1 MDNAKRRRYDGLS
14 FAMQAK
20 EEIAAH
26 QFPEALQRSLLSGF
40 AKTNGS
46 LRLGEGNEE
55 LDLSSES
62 AKVAKML
69 YLLASRRYKGAP
81 HFAYSRSFGRGKK
94 TRYHVLIPNASEVL
108 DDLHVDF
115 LTGKI
120 DPAVVADNEEASC
133 YLSGAFLASGSVNDP
148 SSSNYHLEIAV
159 SSSSYAKWLSHLI
172 NKVLSRHF
180 NSKVTSRRNQWI
192 VYLKR
197 SDQISEFLVLIG
209 ATEACLKFES
219 VRIDREEVNIENR
232 LMNLDAA
239 NMSKTLVTGRKQ
251 VKQIRYLV
259 DRFGFDVFPSDKAA
273 TLMQLRLDHPEAS
286 LGELAELLSEELS
299 ATVSKSNINHLFRS
313 LEELYL
319 KNGGSEEGGES

>member
-1 MDNAKRRRYDGLS
+1 MAERKKNKGELS
-14 FAMQAK
+14 FAMMAK
-20 EEIAAH
+20 EEIASH
-26 QFPEALQRSLLSGF
+26 DFPEELQRSLLSGF
-40 AKTNGS
+40 AKTGGS
-46 LRLGEGNEE
+46 LRLGEAGEE

-62 AKVAKML
+62 ARIAKTL
-69 YLLASRRYKGAP
+69 YLLAGKRYGGLP

-94 TRYHVLIPNASEVL
+94 TRFHVLIPNGNEVL
-108 DDLHVDF
+108 EDLKVDF

-120 DPAVVADNEEASC
+120 NPEVVADDLEARC

-159 SSSSYAKWLSHLI
+159 SSQSYAKWLSHLI
-172 NKVLSRHF
+172 NKILDHHF
-180 NSKVTSRRNQWI
+180 NAKVSSRRNQWI
-192 VYLKR
+192 VYMKR

-232 LMNLDAA
+232 LDNLDAA
-239 NMSKTLVTGRKQ
+239 NMSKTLATGQRQ
-251 VKQIRYLV
+251 VKQIEYLLAK
-259 DRFGFDVFPSDKAA
+259 RGFDAFPSDKSRA
-273 TLMQLRLDHPEAS
+273 LMKIRLAHPEAS

-299 ATVSKSNINHLFRS
+299 ATVSKSNVNHLFRS

-319 KNGGSEEGGES
+319 QEGGEA

>member
-1 MDNAKRRRYDGLS
+1 MAERKKNKGELS
-14 FAMQAK
+14 FAMMAK

-26 QFPEALQRSLLSGF
+26 DFPEELQRSFLSGF
-40 AKTNGS
+40 AKTGGS
-46 LRLGEGNEE
+46 LRLGEGGEE

-62 AKVAKML
+62 ARIAKTL
-69 YLLASRRYKGAP
+69 YLLAGKRYKGLP

-94 TRYHVLIPNASEVL
+94 TRFHVLIPHGNEVL
-108 DDLHVDF
+108 DDLKVDF

-120 DPAVVADNEEASC
+120 DPSVVADDLEARC

-159 SSSSYAKWLSHLI
+159 TSASYAKWLSHLI
-172 NKVLSRHF
+172 NKVLDHHF
-180 NSKVTSRRNQWI
+180 NAKVSNRRNQWI
-192 VYLKR
+192 VYIKR

-232 LMNLDAA
+232 LENLDAA
-239 NMSKTLVTGRKQ
+239 NMSKTLQTGRKQ
-251 VKQIRYLV
+251 VKQIEYLLAHH
-259 DRFGFDVFPSDKAA
+259 GFDAFPSDKSRA
-273 TLMQLRLDHPEAS
+273 LMKLRLAHPEAS

-299 ATVSKSNINHLFRS
+299 ATVSKSNVNHLFRA

-319 KNGGSEEGGES
+319 KDGGKE

>member
-1 MDNAKRRRYDGLS
+1 MAERKKNKGELS
-14 FAMQAK
+14 FAMMAK
-20 EEIAAH
+20 EEIASH
-26 QFPEALQRSLLSGF
+26 DFPEELQRSLLSGF
-40 AKTNGS
+40 AKTGGS
-46 LRLGEGNEE
+46 LRLGEAGEE

-62 AKVAKML
+62 ARIAKTL
-69 YLLASRRYKGAP
+69 YLLAGKRYGGLP

-94 TRYHVLIPNASEVL
+94 TRFHVLIPNGNEVL
-108 DDLHVDF
+108 KDLKVDF

-120 DPAVVADNEEASC
+120 NPEVVADDLEARC

-159 SSSSYAKWLSHLI
+159 SSQSYAKWLSHLI
-172 NKVLSRHF
+172 NKILDHHF
-180 NSKVTSRRNQWI
+180 NAKVSSRRNQWI
-192 VYLKR
+192 VYMKR

-232 LMNLDAA
+232 LDNLDAA
-239 NMSKTLVTGRKQ
+239 NMSKTLATGQRQ
-251 VKQIRYLV
+251 VKQIEYLLAK
-259 DRFGFDVFPSDKAA
+259 RGFDAFPSDKSRA
-273 TLMQLRLDHPEAS
+273 LMKIRLAHPEAS

-299 ATVSKSNINHLFRS
+299 ATVSKSNVNHLFRS

-319 KNGGSEEGGES
+319 QEGGEA

>member
-1 MDNAKRRRYDGLS
+1 MAERKKNKGELS
-14 FAMQAK
+14 FAMMAK
-20 EEIAAH
+20 EEIASH
-26 QFPEALQRSLLSGF
+26 DFPEELQRSLLSGF
-40 AKTNGS
+40 AKTGGS
-46 LRLGEGNEE
+46 LRLGEAGEE

-62 AKVAKML
+62 ARIAKTL
-69 YLLASRRYKGAP
+69 YLLAGKRYGGLP

-94 TRYHVLIPNASEVL
+94 TRFHVLIPNGNEVL
-108 DDLHVDF
+108 EDLKVDF

-120 DPAVVADNEEASC
+120 NPEVVADDLEARC

-159 SSSSYAKWLSHLI
+159 SSQSYAKWLSHLI
-172 NKVLSRHF
+172 NKILDHHF
-180 NSKVTSRRNQWI
+180 NAKVSSRRNQWI
-192 VYLKR
+192 VYMKR

-232 LMNLDAA
+232 LDNLDAA
-239 NMSKTLVTGRKQ
+239 NMSKTLATGQRQ
-251 VKQIRYLV
+251 VKQIEYLLA
-259 DRFGFDVFPSDKAA
+259 RRGFDAFPSDKSRA
-273 TLMQLRLDHPEAS
+273 LMKIRLAHPEAS

-299 ATVSKSNINHLFRS
+299 ATVSKSNVNHLFRS

-319 KNGGSEEGGES
+319 QEGGEA

>member
-1 MDNAKRRRYDGLS
+1 VAERKKNKGELS
-14 FAMQAK
+14 FAMMAK
-20 EEIAAH
+20 EEIASH
-26 QFPEALQRSLLSGF
+26 DFPEELQRSLLSGF
-40 AKTNGS
+40 AKTGGS
-46 LRLGEGNEE
+46 LRLGEAGEE

-62 AKVAKML
+62 ARIAKTL
-69 YLLASRRYKGAP
+69 YLLAGKRYGGLP

-94 TRYHVLIPNASEVL
+94 TRFHVLIPNGNEVL
-108 DDLHVDF
+108 EDLKVDF

-120 DPAVVADNEEASC
+120 NPEVVADDLEARC

-159 SSSSYAKWLSHLI
+159 SSQSYAKWLSHLI
-172 NKVLSRHF
+172 NKILDHHF
-180 NSKVTSRRNQWI
+180 NAKVSSRRNQWI
-192 VYLKR
+192 VYMKR

-232 LMNLDAA
+232 LDNLDAA
-239 NMSKTLVTGRKQ
+239 NMSKTLATGQRQ
-251 VKQIRYLV
+251 VKQIEYLLAK
-259 DRFGFDVFPSDKAA
+259 RGFDAFPSDKSRA
-273 TLMQLRLDHPEAS
+273 LMKIRLAHPEAS

-299 ATVSKSNINHLFRS
+299 ATVSKSNVNHLFRS

-319 KNGGSEEGGES
+319 QEGGEA

>member
-1 MDNAKRRRYDGLS
+1 MSKEMHVKPLS

-20 EEIAAH
+20 EEIAEH
-26 QFPEALQRSLLSGF
+26 QWPEELQRSLLSGF

-46 LRLGEGNEE
+46 LRITEAGEE

-62 AKVAKML
+62 ARIAKML
-69 YLLASRRYKGAP
+69 YLLAGKRYGGSP

-94 TRYHVLIPNASEVL
+94 TRFHVLIPHASDIL

-115 LTGKI
+115 LSGKI
-120 DPAVVADNEEASC
+120 DPSVVQSDEEARC

-172 NKVLSRHF
+172 NKVLGHHF
-180 NSKVTSRRNQWI
+180 TSKVSSRRNQWI

-197 SDQISEFLVLIG
+197 SDQIPEFLVLIG

-219 VRIDREEVNIENR
+219 VRIERDEMNIENR
-232 LMNLDAA
+232 MLNLDSA
-239 NMSKTLVTGRKQ
+239 NMSKTLATAKKQ
-251 VKQIRYLV
+251 VAQIQYLV
-259 DRFGFDVFPSDKAA
+259 ERYGYDVFPSDKAIA
-273 TLMQLRLDHPEAS
+273 LMKLRLTHPEAS
-286 LGELAELLSEELS
+286 LAELSTLLSEELS

-313 LEELYL
+313 LEEIYIQ
-319 KNGGSEEGGES
+319 KGGKIDG

>member
-1 MDNAKRRRYDGLS
+1 MAERKKNKGELS
-14 FAMQAK
+14 FAMMAK
-20 EEIAAH
+20 EEIASH
-26 QFPEALQRSLLSGF
+26 DFPEELQRSLLSGF
-40 AKTNGS
+40 AKTGGS
-46 LRLGEGNEE
+46 LRLGEAGEE

-62 AKVAKML
+62 ARIAKTL
-69 YLLASRRYKGAP
+69 YLLAGKRYGGLP

-94 TRYHVLIPNASEVL
+94 TRFHVLIPNGNEVL
-108 DDLHVDF
+108 EDLKVDF

-120 DPAVVADNEEASC
+120 NPEVVADDLEARC

-159 SSSSYAKWLSHLI
+159 SSQSYAKWLSHLI
-172 NKVLSRHF
+172 NKILDHHF
-180 NSKVTSRRNQWI
+180 NAKVSSRRNQWI
-192 VYLKR
+192 VYMKR

-232 LMNLDAA
+232 LDNLDAA
-239 NMSKTLVTGRKQ
+239 NMSKTLATGQRQ
-251 VKQIRYLV
+251 VKQIEYLLAK
-259 DRFGFDVFPSDKAA
+259 RGFDVFPSDKSRA
-273 TLMQLRLDHPEAS
+273 LMKIRLAHPEAS

-299 ATVSKSNINHLFRS
+299 ATVSKSNVNHLFRS

-319 KNGGSEEGGES
+319 QEGGEA